1 MACFEV
7 QNRIVQVKK
16 MYYIFIEILFSNV
29 ITVKSFCKKSIF
41 FILIFPLDSKR
52 TTSEMFLKVLKDKNL
67 SKSFSISFC
76 CTTGACDI
84 SETD

>member
-16 MYYIFIEILFSNV
+16 MCYIFIEILFSNV

-41 FILIFPLDSKR
+41 SFLFSHWTVKGQLVKC
-52 TTSEMFLKVLKDKNL
+52 FLKY
-67 SKSFSISFC
+67 
-76 CTTGACDI
+76 
-84 SETD
+84 